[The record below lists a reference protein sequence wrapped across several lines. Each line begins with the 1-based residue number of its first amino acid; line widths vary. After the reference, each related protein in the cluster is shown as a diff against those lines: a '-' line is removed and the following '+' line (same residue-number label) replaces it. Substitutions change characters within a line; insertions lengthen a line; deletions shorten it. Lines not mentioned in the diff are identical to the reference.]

1 MVPTG
6 NARDL
11 HCFLEVGKDFSSGM
25 KDRISQD
32 SFVEGV
38 DCGVDFGPL
47 NSGTQI
53 RGVEMAVLL
62 VTGSV
67 ATWLLRSR
75 GGLPAL
81 GEMPNGSADSDAK
94 GNADSD
100 MIQSRA

>member
-1 MVPTG
+1 
-6 NARDL
+6 
-11 HCFLEVGKDFSSGM
+11 M

-38 DCGVDFGPL
+38 DCGVDFGTP

-53 RGVEMAVLL
+53 GRVEMAVLL
-62 VTGSV
+62 GTGSV
-67 ATWLLRSR
+67 ATWLQPSR
-75 GGLPAL
+75 RGLPAL

-94 GNADSD
+94 GNADRD

>member
-11 HCFLEVGKDFSSGM
+11 HRFLEVRKDFSSGM
-25 KDRISQD
+25 KDRISRD

-38 DCGVDFGPL
+38 DCGVDIGPP
-47 NSGTQI
+47 NR
-53 RGVEMAVLL
+53 RGETAVLL
-62 VTGSV
+62 GTGSV

-81 GEMPNGSADSDAK
+81 DEMPNGSADSDAK